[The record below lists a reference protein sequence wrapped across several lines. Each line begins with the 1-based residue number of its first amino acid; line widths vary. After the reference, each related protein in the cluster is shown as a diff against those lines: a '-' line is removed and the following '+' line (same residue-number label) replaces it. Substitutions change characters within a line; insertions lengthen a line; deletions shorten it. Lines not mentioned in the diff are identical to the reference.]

1 MSSILH
7 IIYNYKNLPD
17 AKHYRNKEEEKYM
30 KLPSALIF
38 ELVGPKF
45 QEILQG
51 TSCKKHAITQ
61 CVSQEQYE
69 KLVVVECNT
78 IIDPKINIE

>member
-1 MSSILH
+1 
-7 IIYNYKNLPD
+7 
-17 AKHYRNKEEEKYM
+17 M

-45 QEILQG
+45 KEILQG

-61 CVSQEQYE
+61 CVSQEQNE
-69 KLVVVECNT
+69 KLVVVECDAVVDPEIL
-78 IIDPKINIE
+78 IIQ